1 MGICGNGELMKYHTD
16 WRYFHVW
23 IIWFCYPDS
32 LITIKLYDVRRQ
44 PYLHIVGTEVAES
57 VALLL
62 EKRS

>member
-32 LITIKLYDVRRQ
+32 L
-44 PYLHIVGTEVAES
+44 
-57 VALLL
+57 
-62 EKRS
+62 